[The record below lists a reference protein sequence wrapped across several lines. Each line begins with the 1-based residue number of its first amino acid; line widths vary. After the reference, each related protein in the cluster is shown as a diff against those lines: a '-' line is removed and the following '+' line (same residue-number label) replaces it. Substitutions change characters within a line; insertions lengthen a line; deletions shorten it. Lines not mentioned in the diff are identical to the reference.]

1 LGFEQ
6 GVEHFGEKVGALLHN
21 RFGFGYDHSVTMTW
35 VAVPV
40 AEITFM

>member
-1 LGFEQ
+1 LRISCVRLRATHIGN
-6 GVEHFGEKVGALLHN
+6 LLH
-21 RFGFGYDHSVTMTW
+21 DHSVTMTW